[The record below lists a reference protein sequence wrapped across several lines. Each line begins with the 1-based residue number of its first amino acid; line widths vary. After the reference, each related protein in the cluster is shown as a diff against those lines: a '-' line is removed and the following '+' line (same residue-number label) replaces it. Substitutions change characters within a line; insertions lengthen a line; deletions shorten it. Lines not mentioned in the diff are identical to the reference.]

1 MSNNFLY
8 QTRNNLW
15 DETRILDMNRPG
27 DDKQVDASR
36 LYVHLTC
43 DATGIASG
51 GDLQLYICPENDP
64 NTGVGI
70 LPGRLEID
78 IVHGEFG
85 DSNVVIENN
94 NPAGDFDDTRIWY
107 NTIEV
112 TDQIMELAYDVNPA
126 EDYITGYIRLFKG
139 KLLGRDEV
147 STFTLG

>member
-43 DATGIASG
+43 DATGIVSG

-85 DSNVVIENN
+85 DSNVIIENN

-107 NTIEV
+107 NTIDV
-112 TDQIMELAYDVNPA
+112 TDQIVELAYDVNPA